1 MVISMIGYIKN
12 YGISNV
18 QYEYILRDLKK
29 EYLDILDIEEEN
41 IKEVLAYYN
50 ELGIKESIYNI
61 IMKRFDLIINS
72 KAELET
78 KIAKVDIKLLRKIV
92 KDNIDSLVMFGI
104 KGKYLVLFYFGI
116 ELNILNVLK

>member
-1 MVISMIGYIKN
+1 MICYIKN

-50 ELGIKESIYNI
+50 ELGIKESVYNI

-72 KAELET
+72 KDELET
-78 KIAKVDIKLLRKIV
+78 KLAKIDIKLLRKIV
-92 KDNIDSLVMFGI
+92 KENIDSLVMFGI
-104 KGKYLVLFYFGI
+104 
-116 ELNILNVLK
+116 

>member
-1 MVISMIGYIKN
+1 MISYIKN
-12 YGISNV
+12 YGISNI

-50 ELGIKESIYNI
+50 ELGIKENIYNI
-61 IMKRFDLIINS
+61 IMKRFDLIINT

-78 KIAKVDIKLLRKIV
+78 KLATIDIKLLRKIV
-92 KDNIDSLVMFGI
+92 KNNIDSLVMFGI
-104 KGKYLVLFYFGI
+104 
-116 ELNILNVLK
+116 

>member
-29 EYLDILDIEEEN
+29 EYLDMLDIEEEN

-72 KAELET
+72 KDELET
-78 KIAKVDIKLLRKIV
+78 KLAKIDIKLLRKIV
-92 KDNIDSLVMFGI
+92 KENIDSLVMFGI
-104 KGKYLVLFYFGI
+104 
-116 ELNILNVLK
+116 

>member
-1 MVISMIGYIKN
+1 MIGYIKN

-72 KAELET
+72 KTELET
-78 KIAKVDIKLLRKIV
+78 KLAKIDIKLLRKIV
-92 KDNIDSLVMFGI
+92 KENIDSLVMFGI
-104 KGKYLVLFYFGI
+104 
-116 ELNILNVLK
+116 

>member
-72 KAELET
+72 KDELET
-78 KIAKVDIKLLRKIV
+78 KLAKIDIKLLRKIV

-104 KGKYLVLFYFGI
+104 
-116 ELNILNVLK
+116 

>member
-41 IKEVLAYYN
+41 IKEVLDYYN

-72 KAELET
+72 KDELKT
-78 KIAKVDIKLLRKIV
+78 KLAKIDIKLLRKIV
-92 KDNIDSLVMFGI
+92 KENIDSLVMFGI
-104 KGKYLVLFYFGI
+104 
-116 ELNILNVLK
+116 

>member
-1 MVISMIGYIKN
+1 MISYIKN
-12 YGISNV
+12 YGLSNV

-72 KAELET
+72 KDELET
-78 KIAKVDIKLLRKIV
+78 KLAKIDIKLLRKIV
-92 KDNIDSLVMFGI
+92 KNNVESLVMFGI
-104 KGKYLVLFYFGI
+104 
-116 ELNILNVLK
+116 

>member
-1 MVISMIGYIKN
+1 MIGYIKN

-72 KAELET
+72 KDELET
-78 KIAKVDIKLLRKIV
+78 KLAKIDIKLLRKIV
-92 KDNIDSLVMFGI
+92 KENIDSLVMFGM
-104 KGKYLVLFYFGI
+104 
-116 ELNILNVLK
+116 

>member
-1 MVISMIGYIKN
+1 MIGYIKN

-50 ELGIKESIYNI
+50 ELGIKESVYNI

-78 KIAKVDIKLLRKIV
+78 KLAKIDIKLLRKIV
-92 KDNIDSLVMFGI
+92 KENIDSLVMFGI
-104 KGKYLVLFYFGI
+104 
-116 ELNILNVLK
+116 

>member
-1 MVISMIGYIKN
+1 MIGYIKN

-61 IMKRFDLIINS
+61 IMKRFDLMINS
-72 KAELET
+72 KDELET
-78 KIAKVDIKLLRKIV
+78 KLAKIDIKLLRKIV
-92 KDNIDSLVMFGI
+92 KENIDSLVMFGI
-104 KGKYLVLFYFGI
+104 
-116 ELNILNVLK
+116 

>member
-50 ELGIKESIYNI
+50 EGLELKKAFI
-61 IMKRFDLIINS
+61 I
-72 KAELET
+72 
-78 KIAKVDIKLLRKIV
+78 
-92 KDNIDSLVMFGI
+92 
-104 KGKYLVLFYFGI
+104 
-116 ELNILNVLK
+116 

>member
-72 KAELET
+72 KDELET
-78 KIAKVDIKLLRKIV
+78 KLLRKIV
-92 KDNIDSLVMFGI
+92 KENIDSLVMFGI
-104 KGKYLVLFYFGI
+104 
-116 ELNILNVLK
+116 

>member
-50 ELGIKESIYNI
+50 ELGIKESVYNI

-72 KAELET
+72 KAGLET
-78 KIAKVDIKLLRKIV
+78 KLAKIDIKLLRKIV
-92 KDNIDSLVMFGI
+92 KENIDSLVMFGI
-104 KGKYLVLFYFGI
+104 
-116 ELNILNVLK
+116 

>member
-1 MVISMIGYIKN
+1 MVINMISYIKN
-12 YGISNV
+12 YGISNI

-41 IKEVLAYYN
+41 IKQVLAYYN

-61 IMKRFDLIINS
+61 IMKRFDLIINT

-78 KIAKVDIKLLRKIV
+78 KLATMDIKLLRKIV
-92 KDNIDSLVMFGI
+92 KNNIDSLVMFGI
-104 KGKYLVLFYFGI
+104 
-116 ELNILNVLK
+116 

>member
-61 IMKRFDLIINS
+61 IMKRFDLMINS
-72 KAELET
+72 KDELET
-78 KIAKVDIKLLRKIV
+78 KLAKIDIKLLRKIV
-92 KDNIDSLVMFGI
+92 KENIDSLVMFGI
-104 KGKYLVLFYFGI
+104 
-116 ELNILNVLK
+116 

>member
-1 MVISMIGYIKN
+1 MIGYIKN
-12 YGISNV
+12 YGISNI

-78 KIAKVDIKLLRKIV
+78 KIAKIDIKLLRKIV

-104 KGKYLVLFYFGI
+104 
-116 ELNILNVLK
+116 

>member
-29 EYLDILDIEEEN
+29 EYIDILDIEEEN

-72 KAELET
+72 KDELET
-78 KIAKVDIKLLRKIV
+78 KLAKIDIKLLRKIV
-92 KDNIDSLVMFGI
+92 KENIDSLVMFGI
-104 KGKYLVLFYFGI
+104 
-116 ELNILNVLK
+116 

>member
-78 KIAKVDIKLLRKIV
+78 KLAKIDIKLLRKIV
-92 KDNIDSLVMFGI
+92 KENIDSLVMFGI
-104 KGKYLVLFYFGI
+104 
-116 ELNILNVLK
+116 

>member
-1 MVISMIGYIKN
+1 MIGYIKN
-12 YGISNV
+12 YGISNI

-72 KAELET
+72 KDELET
-78 KIAKVDIKLLRKIV
+78 KLAKIDIKLLRKII
-92 KDNIDSLVMFGI
+92 KENIDSLVMFGI
-104 KGKYLVLFYFGI
+104 
-116 ELNILNVLK
+116 